1 MSRQRFPRARA
12 LARRALTWVM
22 YSPRR
27 AKAAAGAVVAILM
40 VAFITTTTTTV
51 NDMTG
56 AVAGAR
62 PTGTAT
68 ATSTGVPPGLPQ
80 STRTAWPGE
89 SKGGPSATS
98 AASTPTSTG
107 TAPVKM
113 AGGAADTTRRV
124 GELWL
129 EGAGKPQSDHAAW
142 AAKLDPYLN
151 PAMRAHVDTIE
162 MSGIPDAKIINAG
175 TQTTGDLAT
184 TTLTLSNGRI
194 VTVQA
199 MRDGD
204 EWQTSGFYFAP
215 K

>member
-1 MSRQRFPRARA
+1 MSRRRFPRARA
-12 LARRALTWVM
+12 LTRQALTWVM

-40 VAFITTTTTTV
+40 VAFITTTTTTI
-51 NDMTG
+51 NDMTD

-89 SKGGPSATS
+89 AKGGPAATP
-98 AASTPTSTG
+98 APPTSTG
-107 TAPVKM
+107 TAPVRM
-113 AGGAADTTRRV
+113 AGGAADTARRV

-151 PAMRAHVDTIE
+151 SAMRAHVDAIE
-162 MSGIPDAKIINAG
+162 MSGIPDAKIVNEG
-175 TQTTGDLAT
+175 TTTIGDLAT